1 MVTVERPGFKT
12 SHVSDVGITVGLI
25 ATINVKLEVGA
36 VQNEIR
42 VETSAVQLEQQ
53 SSSLGSVVTSSQI
66 LELPLSGRNPYAL
79 VTQSASVVG

>member
-1 MVTVERPGFKT
+1 MGDNYTDRNITARRTCPPGRYVVTVERPGFKT

-42 VETSAVQLEQQ
+42 VETSAV
-53 SSSLGSVVTSSQI
+53 
-66 LELPLSGRNPYAL
+66 
-79 VTQSASVVG
+79 